1 MAHDHDHGRSHGHS
15 HSHSHNHGAAAMR
28 AGARHQRPLT
38 IALGLTAA
46 FLVVQVVTGIAT
58 HSLAL
63 LSDAGHMATDVLG
76 LGMALTAIR
85 LASRESTRLHNTF
98 GVYRL
103 EILAALAN
111 ALLLFGVAGYVFYEA
126 AQRLSEPPHIASV
139 PVLVVGVIGLA
150 VNIASF
156 LLLRAGAKESLNVE
170 GAYVEVIS
178 DALGS
183 LGVIVGAAVMW
194 ATGWAW
200 VDPAIGAAIGLF
212 ILPRA
217 WRLGREALRVLL
229 QVAPES
235 VDLDAVSA
243 DLRGIDGVV
252 DVHDLHV
259 WTLTSDMEVLTA
271 HLMTSA
277 AVDSHAVLD
286 RARQILGE
294 RHGLHHAT
302 LQVEPDDHTGC
313 DDVTW

>member
-1 MAHDHDHGRSHGHS
+1 MAHDHSHGGGHS
-15 HSHSHNHGAAAMR
+15 HGHSHNHGAAAMR
-28 AGARHQRPLT
+28 AGARHQRPLA
-38 IALGLTAA
+38 IALGLTVA

-63 LSDAGHMATDVLG
+63 LSDAGHMATDALG
-76 LGMALTAIR
+76 LGMALAAIR
-85 LASRESTRLHNTF
+85 LASRESQRQHNTF

-111 ALLLFGVAGYVFYEA
+111 AVLLFGVAAYVFYEA
-126 AQRLSEPPHIASV
+126 IDRLSEPPHIASL
-139 PVLVVGVIGLA
+139 PVLVVGVIGLG
-150 VNIASF
+150 VNIVSF

-170 GAYVEVIS
+170 GAYVEVLS

-183 LGVIVGAAVMW
+183 LGVIVGASIMW

-200 VDPAIGAAIGLF
+200 VDPLIGAAIGVF

-229 QVAPES
+229 QAAPDF
-235 VDLDAVSA
+235 VDLDAVAA
-243 DLRGIDGVV
+243 DLSGIPGVV
-252 DVHDLHV
+252 NVHDLHV

-271 HLMTSA
+271 HLMTDA
-277 AVDSHAVLD
+277 AVDTHSVLD
-286 RARQILGE
+286 QARELLGE

-302 LQVEPDDHTGC
+302 LQVEPSDHRGC